1 MRTPLCHICI
11 KSGIL
16 CPRCQEL
23 VDSGEYDELDI
34 DVMKTLLELEEE
46 AFQELKDMNYHK
58 SYLVENLL
66 VIQLSGKSLSPYRLT
81 KIARQVAE
89 KLKDKYNVKVRI
101 IEKTGELRKMAS
113 QLLSPA
119 RILGVNTLW
128 FPDGSFES
136 IIRVSKLDERLL
148 PARKEVIEEILSK
161 ILNATVKV
169 RFE

>member
-11 KSGIL
+11 KSGIF

-46 AFQELKDMNYHK
+46 VFQELKDMNYHK

-66 VIQLSGKSLSPYRLT
+66 VVQLSGKSLSPYRLT
-81 KIARQVAE
+81 KIARHVAE
-89 KLKDKYNVKVRI
+89 KLKDKYNVRVRI

-128 FPDGSFES
+128 LPDGSFES

-148 PARKEVIEEILSK
+148 PARKEVIEEVLSR